1 MENIEMSCFQIISN
15 VGMARSSYIEAIHKA
30 RQGDFEGAENCIKD
44 GEEQFLAGHHAH
56 LDLLQRETQGENIG
70 SCLILIHAEDQLMSA
85 ENFKI
90 IAQEMIEDQK
100 LIRKLLTI
108 N

>member
-1 MENIEMSCFQIISN
+1 MEGIEMSCFQIISN

-30 RQGDFEGAENCIKD
+30 REGNFEEAQKCMKE
-44 GEEQFLAGHHAH
+44 GEQQFLVGHNAH
-56 LDLLQRETQGENIG
+56 MELLQKETQGENVG
-70 SCLILIHAEDQLMSA
+70 SNLILIHAEDQLMSA

-100 LIRKLLTI
+100 LIKQLL
-108 N
+108 NK